1 MSEHKGDLALP
12 ASTTLVPALTRGRSP
27 LQAATHHLGPLL
39 ALGGDLIIGRGSDSG
54 IRIDH
59 PAVSRVHA
67 AVRRAN
73 DGTLLVRD
81 LGSMHGTLV
90 NGQPA
95 VTETPWNIG
104 EELRL
109 GPVALVLG
117 EDLACRV
124 RPASDMSW
132 LEARNLTVTFPG
144 RKQPAIDGISLRF
157 DPGQFVCI
165 LGPSGAGKSTLMG
178 CIMGFRK
185 PDSGEVVAGGM
196 RVGQT
201 RSLPNGLI
209 GYVPQQETLHDSL
222 TVREAVTFAARL
234 RLPADT
240 SPAEISA
247 NVEQVIGEMRLQQA
261 AETKIGN
268 LSGGERKRA
277 CLAAEL
283 VVDPAILI
291 VDEAT
296 SSLDPASEA
305 RVMTILRET
314 AARGKLVVCVTH
326 HLDNIG
332 KADRLVILGNGMVV
346 NDGPPSAACARFGV
360 EQPADIFVKLE
371 DHGAEAWRVAPPG
384 GELAFKA
391 NQRPAHA
398 ATAPAQP
405 RTRQLAVLTSR
416 VFRAQMGDPRFL
428 FLMALMPLL
437 IGIVV
442 FGCYARNNFSAKAIQ
457 TRKLSETEGKVF
469 DSFWPIAHDAATG
482 RSRDPETL
490 DLSVQFGFFLEH
502 KPDLKA
508 RLADS
513 ELDRIMSAAARG
525 EVEVFPERWMIN
537 PMPTFIFL
545 SAIMMSLA
553 FMGFMLGITAI
564 VRESAIFNRERQMGI
579 STLAYLASKVPF
591 LALAC
596 AFQVAVFDLMGFGF
610 FKAREAISGM
620 DTPPTIYMASW
631 PVLLGIHWLATFGC
645 ASLGLVLGAVA
656 KNPDRAIIMLGI
668 LMMPQIMLGSAMKL
682 ATATIPMVLAFLISP
697 VYWGF
702 RATHYEPGGPGA
714 LPEFARI
721 FGPNFTQ
728 SVPLACVGLVSQI
741 ALYFCLTYFILS
753 RRKPTSGADS
763 SR

>member
-1 MSEHKGDLALP
+1 MSEQMVDP
-12 ASTTLVPALTRGRSP
+12 PRQASTALVPALRRGRSP
-27 LQAATHHLGPLL
+27 LQAATHHLAPLL
-39 ALGGDLIIGRGSDSG
+39 ASGREVVIGRGADSG

-59 PAVSRVHA
+59 PAVSRIHA
-67 AVRRAN
+67 AVRRTN
-73 DGTLLVRD
+73 EGTLLVRD
-81 LGSMHGTLV
+81 LASAHGTLV
-90 NGQPA
+90 NGLPA
-95 VTETPWNIG
+95 AAGIPWRVG

-132 LEARNLTVTFPG
+132 LEARNLTVSFPG
-144 RKQPAIDGISLRF
+144 RKQPALDGVSLRF
-157 DPGQFVCI
+157 DPGQFVCV
-165 LGPSGAGKSTLMG
+165 LGPSGAGKSILMG
-178 CIMGFRK
+178 CVMGFRK
-185 PDSGEVVAGGM
+185 PDSGEVIAGGM

-240 SPAEISA
+240 SPTEIQV
-247 NVEQVIGEMRLQQA
+247 NVEQVIGEMRLA
-261 AETKIGN
+261 DLAETRIGN

-283 VVDPAILI
+283 VVDPSILI

-346 NDGPPSAACARFGV
+346 HDGTPSAACERFGV
-360 EQPADIFVKLE
+360 DQPADIFVKLE
-371 DHGAEAWRVAPPG
+371 DNGAEAWRVRPQG
-384 GELAFKA
+384 GEPSLRA
-391 NQRPAHA
+391 RESPAPSA
-398 ATAPAQP
+398 PSPAQP
-405 RTRQLAVLTSR
+405 RMRQLAVLTIR

-442 FGCYARNNFSAKAIQ
+442 FGCYARNDFSVRAIQ

-469 DSFWPIAHDAATG
+469 DSFWPVVHDAATDK
-482 RSRDPETL
+482 SRDPETL
-490 DLSVQFGFFLEH
+490 ELSTQFGYFLKQ

-508 RLADS
+508 RLADP
-513 ELDRIMSAAARG
+513 ELDRIMTAATRG
-525 EVEVFPERWMIN
+525 EVDVFPERWMVN
-537 PMPTFIFL
+537 PLPTFIFL
-545 SAIMMSLA
+545 SAVMMSLA

-564 VRESAIFNRERQMGI
+564 VRESAIFNRERQMGV
-579 STLAYLASKVPF
+579 STFAYLASKVPF
-591 LALAC
+591 LAIAC
-596 AFQVAVFDLMGFGF
+596 AFQVVVFDLMGFGF
-610 FKAREAISGM
+610 FKAREALTGM
-620 DTPPTIYMASW
+620 DMPATSYMASW
-631 PVLLGIHWLATFGC
+631 PVLLGIHWLATFAC

-682 ATATIPMVLAFLISP
+682 ATATLPMVLAFLISP

-721 FGPNFTQ
+721 FDTNFTQ
-728 SVPLACVGLVSQI
+728 SVPLACAGLVFQI
-741 ALYFCLTYFILS
+741 SLYFFLTYLVLT
-753 RRKPTSGADS
+753 RRNPASAADS